1 MNEADVNEI
10 VAPDAQEP
18 VTVRPEI
25 ETEIRPPRSAVN
37 EVEPPPIEAVALSQ
51 IVLKFEPVDGGTPVI
66 AAVPNERG
74 ATFAAGA
81 GATGEF
87 RLTIWGS
94 ALGAGFVVAG
104 AAVSTAAAC
113 TFAFP
118 ASESAGETV
127 GARPLALA
135 LIVLVV
141 VFEPS
146 VALTVGAI
154 GGGLEPPSVTALTGW
169 DVDER

>member
-1 MNEADVNEI
+1 MNEAPVNEI

-18 VTVRPEI
+18 LTLSPEI
-25 ETEIRPPRSAVN
+25 DTAMRPPRSAVN

-87 RLTIWGS
+87 RLTIGGS
-94 ALGAGFVVAG
+94 ARRAGLVSSGADA
-104 AAVSTAAAC
+104 
-113 TFAFP
+113 
-118 ASESAGETV
+118 
-127 GARPLALA
+127 
-135 LIVLVV
+135 IV
-141 VFEPS
+141 VFGD
-146 VALTVGAI
+146 AAT
-154 GGGLEPPSVTALTGW
+154 
-169 DVDER
+169 

>member
-25 ETEIRPPRSAVN
+25 DTEIRPPRSAVN

-51 IVLKFEPVDGGTPVI
+51 TCLKFEPVDGGTPVI
-66 AAVPNERG
+66 AAVPKERG

-87 RLTIWGS
+87 RLTFGGS
-94 ALGAGFVVAG
+94 ARRAGLVSSGADAG
-104 AAVSTAAAC
+104 IASGDPAEAV
-113 TFAFP
+113 
-118 ASESAGETV
+118 GEPF
-127 GARPLALA
+127 G
-135 LIVLVV
+135 
-141 VFEPS
+141 S
-146 VALTVGAI
+146 
-154 GGGLEPPSVTALTGW
+154 
-169 DVDER
+169 